1 MTTRDPELVRLLT
14 QELLRHLP
22 SVEATELD
30 GARRA
35 VHALKGSAGLAGE
48 RELAAAL
55 QRLERRMLGG
65 DKTAIPDATAIVKT
79 AIERLEN
86 GLAGVSAEWPSPPE
100 DLAPVS
106 LDPLVRTQYVAELA
120 DRLARIDQAL
130 GLKGEAQDAVHDIYR
145 HVHTIKGAASAVG
158 DEPMSWFCHGL
169 EEWLK
174 AGTGGAEAASA
185 ALVEV
190 AKWRSVLGGLLDE
203 PETTLGTL
211 RGGRPRPRASSIPAA
226 PATRSNA
233 PGDDGLRSVT
243 IEEATIRVDAQSVDR
258 VLDRVAQVGLVQE
271 QIASSG
277 ERAKLEARELRR
289 LRAELSEA
297 LRLIG
302 PPRPWGAP
310 AAALRKIERAGAAL
324 SAIGESVEAQANE
337 MRARGQSLKG
347 AMREARQ
354 HLSAMRQSSLKRMFA
369 RLATAVESE
378 ARRSQ
383 RIVVVRTHGAD
394 ETIDRRLSDALVEAC
409 MTLARNA
416 VAHGVETPQVRES
429 LGKPAVGT
437 ITLSA
442 RKTANRLLLT
452 IADDGAGVDVDA
464 IRRRAVETGAV
475 TDAIA
480 EAADD
485 NTLLALLFLPG
496 FSTRESTDLLAGRG
510 IGLEI
515 AQSAVQRMGGVIR
528 LSSRHGLGF
537 EARVEVPI
545 ETGITHVLWVTAAG
559 ATHAI
564 AASNARRV
572 RPNDGADAER
582 VPHLAACLEARPNE
596 RARYALEIVLED
608 GEEGAPTEITI
619 GVDAVGL
626 TEEVLVRPLTPLV
639 AALGPFAGA
648 IVRGDGSLSLALDVH
663 ALAPRARALGR
674 VPEGRTSDFPLSR
687 PPPSRPS
694 SAPS

>member
-1 MTTRDPELVRLLT
+1 VTTRDPELVRLLT
-14 QELLRHLP
+14 QELQRHLP
-22 SVEATELD
+22 TVEGSDLD
-30 GARRA
+30 AARRA
-35 VHALKGSAGLAGE
+35 VHALKGSAGLSGE

-65 DKTAIPDATAIVKT
+65 DKTAIPDATTIVRV
-79 AIERLEN
+79 AIERLV
-86 GLAGVSAEWPSPPE
+86 AGHSGVAAEWPSPPE

-130 GLKGEAQDAVHDIYR
+130 GFKGDANEAVHDIYR

-174 AGTGGAEAASA
+174 AGTGGADAASA
-185 ALVEV
+185 AIVEV

-203 PETTLGTL
+203 PEATLGTL
-211 RGGRPRPRASSIPAA
+211 RGGRARTRPSSVPAA
-226 PATRSNA
+226 PTTRATTS
-233 PGDDGLRSVT
+233 DDGARSVV

-258 VLDRVAQVGLVQE
+258 VLERIAQVGLVQE

-310 AAALRKIERAGAAL
+310 AAALRKIERTGAAL

-378 ARRSQ
+378 ARRAQ
-383 RIVVVRTHGAD
+383 RVIVVRTHGAD
-394 ETIDRRLSDALVEAC
+394 ETIDRRVADSLVEAC

-416 VAHGVETPQVRES
+416 VAHGVEAPGVRES

-442 RKTANRLLLT
+442 RKTASRLILT
-452 IADDGAGVDVDA
+452 VADDGAGVDVDA

-515 AQSAVQRMGGVIR
+515 AQNQVQRLGGVIR

-564 AASNARRV
+564 AATNLRRV
-572 RPNDGADAER
+572 RANDGPEAER

-596 RARYALEIVLED
+596 RAAYALDVALDDGED
-608 GEEGAPTEITI
+608 GAPAEITI
-619 GVDAVGL
+619 GVDAVGK

-639 AALGPFAGA
+639 SALGPFAGA
-648 IVRGDGSLSLALDVH
+648 IVRGDGSLRLALDVH

-674 VPEGRTSDFPLSR
+674 VPEGRTSDFPQSR
-687 PPPSRPS
+687 PPASRPS
-694 SAPS
+694 PSSS